1 MVHLSRL
8 KSSGCSTL
16 AISNAA
22 GCSRTY
28 AVSDSRKN
36 GSETSRSRRSRTVRD
51 NTSTSRP
58 SGNVGGNTL
67 DTYSSR
73 PADRR
78 HALGDSLDGWTAGD
92 GHQHLAR
99 QARRAHPP
107 LDRGY
112 DTETRLGG
120 MEQRTAGVDD
130 LEARSLERD
139 PRRGVLSFHHG
150 TQPEEPQRPEGVP
163 GEAAEG
169 SRPNTAA
176 PPLRRDVNADGRV
189 LVLDVEPHHAGVD
202 AVYAHDE

>member
-1 MVHLSRL
+1 MHDLICQSDRSVM
-8 KSSGCSTL
+8 
-16 AISNAA
+16 AAA
-22 GCSRTY
+22 GDKYTC
-28 AVSDSRKN
+28 ALC
-36 GSETSRSRRSRTVRD
+36 GSEYPIRD
-51 NTSTSRP
+51 GVVLS
-58 SGNVGGNTL
+58 L
-67 DTYSSR
+67 DAR
-73 PADRR
+73 ANRDAVELPADRQ
-78 HALGDSLDGWTAGD
+78 ALGDSLDGWTAGD

-120 MEQRTAGVDD
+120 VEQRTAGVDD

-139 PRRGVLSFHHG
+139 PRRGVLSFHHS